1 METEWLF
8 TTFPNSKGEVT
19 VVLWEREKFEDVKFA
34 SNYPF
39 GSAITSRHTAN
50 FSTTRDKYVT
60 DVMLA
65 KCELLDQAGLTLDD
79 VLNYET
85 PLPDF
90 NNKEMV
96 FGDWEK

>member
-8 TTFPNSKGEVT
+8 MTFPNSKGEVT

-39 GSAITSRHTAN
+39 GNSAINRHVENIVTSR
-50 FSTTRDKYVT
+50 RGYLT
-60 DVMLA
+60 DVMWT
-65 KCELLDQAGLTLDD
+65 KRELLERAVLTPDD

-85 PLPDF
+85 SLPDF
-90 NNKEMV
+90 DNKEMV

>member
-8 TTFPNSKGEVT
+8 MTFPNSKGEVT
-19 VVLWEREKFEDVKFA
+19 VVLWEREKFEDSKFA

-39 GSAITSRHTAN
+39 GDSVVNRYTAN
-50 FSTTRDKYVT
+50 FQTNRDKYLSEVKR
-60 DVMLA
+60 A
-65 KCELLDQAGLTLDD
+65 KDELMVPAGLLSGN

-85 PLPDF
+85 SLPDF
-90 NNKEMV
+90 DNKEMV

>member
-1 METEWLF
+1 MGTEWLF

-39 GSAITSRHTAN
+39 GNSAVNRYTAN
-50 FSTTRDKYVT
+50 FSTTRDEYLSEVKRAKDELMVT
-60 DVMLA
+60 VG
-65 KCELLDQAGLTLDD
+65 LLSGN

-85 PLPDF
+85 SLPDF
-90 NNKEMV
+90 DNKEMV
-96 FGDWEK
+96 FGDWE

>member
-19 VVLWEREKFEDVKFA
+19 VVLWEREKFEDTKFA

-39 GSAITSRHTAN
+39 GSAVTGRHIATII
-50 FSTTRDKYVT
+50 TTRDNYLYDMKKVK
-60 DVMLA
+60 DD
-65 KCELLDQAGLTLDD
+65 LLDRTGFLTDD

-85 PLPDF
+85 SLPDF
-90 NNKEMV
+90 DNKEMV

>member
-39 GSAITSRHTAN
+39 CDSMTRMHTEN
-50 FSTTRDKYVT
+50 FSTTRDKYLSV
-60 DVMLA
+60 VKRA
-65 KCELLDQAGLTLDD
+65 KDFLLDKTGFSPDE

-85 PLPDF
+85 SLPDF
-90 NNKEMV
+90 DNKEMV
-96 FGDWEK
+96 FGDWE

>member
-1 METEWLF
+1 MGTEWLF

-19 VVLWEREKFEDVKFA
+19 VVLWEREKFEDSKFV

-39 GSAITSRHTAN
+39 GNSAVNRYTKN
-50 FSTTRDKYVT
+50 FSTTRHEYLT

-79 VLNYET
+79 VLYYET
-85 PLPDF
+85 SAPDF
-90 NNKEMV
+90 DNKEMV
-96 FGDWEK
+96 FGDWE